1 MCLALLCQAIQ
12 LAISTTLACFILL
25 VLHLFSVICISQ
37 AAFYDKN
44 KGFVFWFYW
53 KLWLFLYARLKKKTY
68 YGNTCSVQRICL
80 LNNFNSFHCIIFK
93 LCENVC
99 WQNVSAKFDNQPD
112 PMKHLWPLIY
122 PKLS

>member
-53 KLWLFLYARLKKKTY
+53 KLWLFLYAHLKKKRDILWEH
-68 YGNTCSVQRICL
+68 VQRPEYL
-80 LNNFNSFHCIIFK
+80 
-93 LCENVC
+93 
-99 WQNVSAKFDNQPD
+99 SAQ
-112 PMKHLWPLIY
+112 
-122 PKLS
+122 